1 MRALDIASFVVT
13 NAEKFGRPIS
23 NLKLQ
28 KILYFI
34 HRDYLREYNE
44 KLITDKEFEAWH
56 YGAVIPRVYYEYI
69 LFCADPIVNQPS
81 ITLNLPEDRIEFLK
95 ERIAHYT
102 LQKPWVL
109 VELAHEP
116 HNAWSMVYN
125 ESVKNIIPHA
135 IIREEALG
143 ILKAK
148 SNYLKPREWE
158 DKVK

>member
-1 MRALDIASFVVT
+1 MRALDVAGFVVS
-13 NAEKFGRPIS
+13 NAEKLGRPIS

-34 HRDYLREYNE
+34 HRDFLREYNE
-44 KLITDKEFEAWH
+44 KLITDKDFEAWH

-102 LQKPWVL
+102 LQKPCVL
-109 VELAHEP
+109 VELAHDP
-116 HNAWSMVYN
+116 HNAWSRVYD
-125 ESVKNIIPHA
+125 EREKNIIPHSL
-135 IIREEALG
+135 IKEEALG
-143 ILKAK
+143 
-148 SNYLKPREWE
+148 R
-158 DKVK
+158 